1 MQEER
6 VGRWEAE
13 LTEEVGSE
21 QGPWWMRR
29 KELCIE
35 AGWRKGMEPG
45 RVFGGGH
52 FPLYRNHT
60 EQSSEAQLVEKEKLG
75 GGDVATQG
83 SISQPG
89 VVKFPRCQY
98 GHKQVYLIQKGS
110 DLRASFVFYLGTC
123 LRV

>member
-60 EQSSEAQLVEKEKLG
+60 EQSSEAQLVEKEKLWG
-75 GGDVATQG
+75 GMLQ
-83 SISQPG
+83 
-89 VVKFPRCQY
+89 
-98 GHKQVYLIQKGS
+98 
-110 DLRASFVFYLGTC
+110 LRAVFLNQAWSSFPGANMDISKCISFKRAAT
-123 LRV
+123 